1 MKVLEFL
8 RSKIILFMIQFLILT
23 LFLYFFQYKFN
34 IIFDSGIS
42 ITEKNIIEFIANY
55 VFFDNFDG
63 LVYVYFTWIVVSLIP
78 ILIYSNF
85 KKAYSM
91 NLLSFFFPNFFAFA
105 FLYNSEYSRNYFND
119 NFLFHFSHTFL
130 LGLILVIISVGISLL
145 LKYIRKTKPETLIE
159 DLKLEVSLIRSK
171 CPKCGTEFNSTPS
184 FCYNC
189 NTKLIMKQEENA

>member
-1 MKVLEFL
+1 
-8 RSKIILFMIQFLILT
+8 
-23 LFLYFFQYKFN
+23 
-34 IIFDSGIS
+34 
-42 ITEKNIIEFIANY
+42 
-55 VFFDNFDG
+55 FDG